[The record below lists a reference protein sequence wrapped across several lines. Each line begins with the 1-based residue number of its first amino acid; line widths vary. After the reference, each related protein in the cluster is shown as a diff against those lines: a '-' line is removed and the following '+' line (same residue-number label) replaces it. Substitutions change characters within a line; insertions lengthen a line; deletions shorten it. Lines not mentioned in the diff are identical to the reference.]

1 MEEFK
6 ILVLNGPNLN
16 MLGIREPAY
25 YGNDTLDSI
34 KEMCQVLAS
43 KLGISIE
50 FKQSN
55 HEGDLV
61 TWIQDAYGKYDG
73 IVINPAAY
81 THTSVAIL
89 DALLAVSL
97 PTVEVHL
104 SNIHKRDEFR
114 HLSYVSK
121 VADCV
126 ICGVGVYGYELALN
140 AVCNIIKKRRDYGKS
155 K

>member
-1 MEEFK
+1 MKK
-6 ILVLNGPNLN
+6 IKLLVLNGPNLN
-16 MLGIREPAY
+16 MLGIREPKY
-25 YGNDTLDSI
+25 YGNDTLASI
-34 KEMCQVLAS
+34 EQICRLSAD
-43 KLGISIE
+43 KLGIAMD

-55 HEGDLV
+55 HEGELV
-61 TWIQDAYGKYDG
+61 TWIQDAYEKYEG

-97 PTVEVHL
+97 PVVEVHL

-121 VADCV
+121 AADCV
-126 ICGVGVYGYELALN
+126 ICGAGAYGYELALN
-140 AVCNIIKKRRDYGKS
+140 AVLNIIKKRRNYGKS